1 MGILPVIDRIGG
13 EAWRDVQQCAWGRG
27 YLHAADGSSFWTLA
41 DGVVGQMSRCTNTGR
56 FLAALRHGR
65 SGMLP
70 PDTVKHAGQP
80 PAAGRG
86 PAAGGA
92 VRGGRSVKR
101 SPHSQ
106 LIFHFRG
113 RTKI

>member
-1 MGILPVIDRIGG
+1 
-13 EAWRDVQQCAWGRG
+13 
-27 YLHAADGSSFWTLA
+27 
-41 DGVVGQMSRCTNTGR
+41 
-56 FLAALRHGR
+56 
-65 SGMLP
+65 MLP

-113 RTKI
+113 WTKIDSVAYEMR